1 MNPPLKSKPT
11 ILLTVVILFLLIG
24 IPFVNRYIPY
34 TDTFN
39 DQKDVWEVN
48 LKDDI
53 EYSSRLRAILIGFLL
68 TLFGF
73 VILII
78 SIVRNRS
85 NALLNLLLF
94 LLIFSIGTK
103 NYPYWINGL
112 NNAKFEADGGWY
124 DPKALLPDTIT
135 FGTWSS
141 MIAIFYFATFVM
153 IIKSLIFLISNFKN
167 KDRRTDLFVNCFVTA
182 LLIFSFFLTP
192 NYLSWLAD

>member
-1 MNPPLKSKPT
+1 MNPSLKSKPT
-11 ILLTVVILFLLIG
+11 ILLTVVTLFLLIG

-48 LKDDI
+48 LKDDP
-53 EYSSRLRAILIGFLL
+53 EYSSRLKATLIGFFL
-68 TLFGF
+68 TLFGL
-73 VILII
+73 VTLII

-85 NALLNLLLF
+85 NALLDILLF
-94 LLIFSIGTK
+94 LLIFSIGAK

-112 NNAKFEADGGWY
+112 NNAKFDADGGWY

-141 MIAIFYFATFVM
+141 MIAIFYIVTFVM
-153 IIKSLIFLISNFKN
+153 VIKSLIFLTSNLKN
-167 KDRRTDLFVNCFVTA
+167 QDRRTEVYVNGFVTA
-182 LLIFSFFLTP
+182 LLIISFFLTP